1 MQNKFKIGCCT
12 KDNLLALRKNNFSIA
27 MLLFEK
33 LAKLNCYSMST
44 KITRVFDL
52 LNHNLENFPKDEFV
66 SGKTNGKWHKY
77 STKEFCETVDFLSAG
92 LTTLGI
98 GKGSRVA
105 VMSANRP
112 EWNICDF
119 AIMQLGA
126 YQIPLYPTLAEHD
139 VKFILENAEI
149 SIVFAGDDAI
159 HQKLVQVNKMLEVPI
174 QIYTFNKL
182 ETSKYW
188 MDLVAIGKNTKVDL
202 DGYRNVITADDILTI
217 IYTSGTTGT
226 PKGVMLTHNNLVQNF
241 MKSAIIF
248 PAEVKTAISFLP
260 LSHIFERMIIYL
272 YNYSGV
278 SIYYAE
284 SMDSIVADIQEVKP
298 HSFSTVPR
306 LLEKVY
312 DKIMEKGKDLTGIK
326 RGIFYWSLS
335 LAEKF
340 DQKNSGWYDFKLAI
354 ARKLVFKKWQEALGG
369 NIVVLASG
377 GAALN
382 PRLCR
387 IFWAAGMPIF
397 EGYGLT
403 ETSPVI
409 TVNYYDATMFGTVGT
424 VIEGVE
430 IKIAEDGEI
439 LTRGHNVMK
448 GYYLRDDLTAECID
462 KDGWFYTGDI
472 GQIIDGRFLKITD
485 RKKEIFKTAGGKY
498 IAPQMLENKYKE
510 SPLIEQIIVL
520 GENMKFPAAL
530 VVPTFSALKSWC
542 EHKGIPY
549 TTNEEMIK
557 NELIIDKFESVIAQL
572 GIDFGKWEQVKRF
585 ALLPK
590 EFSIDGGELTPKLSF
605 KRKFI
610 LEKNKTIIDK
620 IYKDAENYK
629 G

>member
-1 MQNKFKIGCCT
+1 
-12 KDNLLALRKNNFSIA
+12 
-27 MLLFEK
+27 
-33 LAKLNCYSMST
+33 MSRT
-44 KITRVFDL
+44 ITRVFDL
-52 LNHNLENFPKDEFV
+52 LQHNLDNFPKNEFI
-66 SGKTNGKWHKY
+66 SGKVNGKWNKY
-77 STKEFCETVDFLSAG
+77 STQGFCDEVDQLSKG
-92 LTTLGI
+92 LTTVGVA
-98 GKGSRVA
+98 KGARVA

-112 EWNICDF
+112 EWNVCDY

-139 VKFILENAEI
+139 IKFILENAEI
-149 SIVFAGDDAI
+149 TIVFVSDDVLFK
-159 HQKLVQVNKMLEVPI
+159 KLSAVNKTLAKPV
-174 QIYTFNKL
+174 QIYTFNNVDGADNWK
-182 ETSKYW
+182 
-188 MDLVAIGKNTKVDL
+188 DLINKGKSVDVDL
-202 DGYRNVITADDILTI
+202 ESYRNAVAAEDILTI

-226 PKGVMLTHNNLVQNF
+226 PKGVMLTHDNLVKNF
-241 MKSAIIF
+241 EKSAIIF
-248 PAEVKTAISFLP
+248 PKEVKSALSFLP

-284 SMDSIVADIQEVKP
+284 SMDTIVADIQEVKP
-298 HSFSTVPR
+298 NSFSTVPR

-326 RGIFYWSLS
+326 RGIFFWSLA

-340 DQKNSGWYDFKLAI
+340 DQKNSWWYNFKLAI

-369 NIVVLASG
+369 NIVVMASG

-387 IFWAAGMPIF
+387 IFWAAGMPVF

-409 TVNYYDATMFGTVGT
+409 TVNHFGATMFGTVGT

-448 GYYLRDDLTAECID
+448 GYYMRDDLTAESID
-462 KDGWFYTGDI
+462 KDGWFHTGDI
-472 GQIIDGRFLKITD
+472 GQILEGKFLKITD

-510 SPLIEQIIVL
+510 SPLIEQIMVL
-520 GENMKFPAAL
+520 GENKKFPAAL
-530 VVPTFSALKSWC
+530 IVPTFPALKSWC
-542 EHKGIPY
+542 QHKGINF
-549 TTNEEMIK
+549 TTNEEMCE
-557 NELIIDKFESVIAQL
+557 NEQVIEKYNQIITTL
-572 GIDFGKWEQVKRF
+572 GAEFGKWEQVKRF

-590 EFSIDGGELTPKLSF
+590 EFSIDGGELTPKLSL
-605 KRKFI
+605 KRKNI
-610 LEKNKTIIDK
+610 LEKNAAVIDK

-629 G
+629 A

>member
-1 MQNKFKIGCCT
+1 
-12 KDNLLALRKNNFSIA
+12 
-27 MLLFEK
+27 
-33 LAKLNCYSMST
+33 MST
-44 KITRVFDL
+44 AITRVFDL
-52 LNHNLENFPKDEFV
+52 LKYNLEKFPKQEFV
-66 SGKTNGKWHKY
+66 SGKINGIWKKY
-77 STKEFCETVDFLSAG
+77 STQDFCDTTDNLSRG
-92 LTTLGI
+92 LTTIGI

-139 VKFILENAEI
+139 VKFIIENADI
-149 SIVFAGDDAI
+149 TTVFVSDEAI
-159 HQKLVQVNKMLEVPI
+159 YKKVKAVATQLKNPI
-174 QIYTFNKL
+174 QIYSFNKVEGATHWESLVEAGKATDIDL
-182 ETSKYW
+182 ET
-188 MDLVAIGKNTKVDL
+188 
-202 DGYRNVITADDILTI
+202 YRNAVTAEDILTI

-226 PKGVMLTHNNLVQNF
+226 PKGVMLTHDNLVQNF
-241 MKSAIIF
+241 EKSSVLLPHGIDKAL
-248 PAEVKTAISFLP
+248 SFLP
-260 LSHIFERMIIYL
+260 LSHIFERLVSYL
-272 YNYSGV
+272 YAYGGV

-284 SMDSIVADIQEVKP
+284 SIDTIVADIQEVKP
-298 HSFSTVPR
+298 NAFSTVPR

-326 RGIFYWSLS
+326 RGIFFWSLA

-340 DQKNSGWYDFKLAI
+340 DHNNGWWYNFKLSI

-369 NIVVLASG
+369 GIVVIVSG

-382 PRLCR
+382 PRLNR

-409 TVNYYDATMFGTVGT
+409 TVNHFGETMFGTVGT
-424 VIEGVE
+424 AIEGVE

-439 LTRGHNVMK
+439 LARGHNIMK
-448 GYYLRDDLTAECID
+448 GYYLRDDLTAETID
-462 KDGWFYTGDI
+462 NDGWFHTGDI
-472 GQIIDGRFLKITD
+472 GEILNGKFLKITD

-498 IAPQMLENKYKE
+498 IAPQMLENRYKE
-510 SPLIEQIIVL
+510 SPLIEQIMVL

-530 VVPTFSALKSWC
+530 VVPTFPALKAWC
-542 EHKGIPY
+542 THKGIPY
-549 TTNEEMIK
+549 STNEEMIK
-557 NELIIDKFESVIAQL
+557 NELVLEKYNSIISDL
-572 GIDFGKWEQVKRF
+572 GKEFGKWEQVKRF
-585 ALLPK
+585 ALLAK

-605 KRKFI
+605 KRKVI
-610 LEKNKTIIDK
+610 LEKNKNAIDK

-629 G
+629 PES